1 MKTIKILALVIC
13 ASALFTTG
21 CKSHCCHKQAA
32 GCPKAAAACA
42 MPSCK
47 MQCCADAK
55 TDCAHC
61 PKCTPAK

>member
-1 MKTIKILALVIC
+1 MKTIKILALLVC

-21 CKSHCCHKQAA
+21 CHSCHKHS
-32 GCPKAAAACA
+32 GCQKAACSSYKNTCGH
-42 MPSCK
+42 P
-47 MQCCADAK
+47 CCIEAK

>member
-21 CKSHCCHKQAA
+21 CKSRCHNQAA
-32 GCPKAAAACA
+32 GCPKAAACA
-42 MPSCK
+42 KPACK
-47 MQCCADAK
+47 MQCCAEAK